1 MLSRRS
7 FFKTAG
13 MGAAVAATASFPA
26 DLFAETVAW
35 AEPQRAARPG
45 GPILLNSNEN
55 AYGPFPSVLAMK
67 NPFLDANR
75 YPDHAAEGLANRL
88 ATLHNVKSDQV
99 LLGAG
104 STEIL
109 RVAACAFTGPG
120 KKLVMASPTFEAIG
134 FYGNAVGADV
144 VKIPLATSYA
154 HQLAQMAEAVG
165 KDGGLIYICNPNNP
179 TASVTPRRSLEN
191 FIRDLPPNIYV
202 LMDEAYHDFVPV
214 SADYISFLQTPID
227 MDKVIVAR
235 TFSKIYGMAGLR
247 LGYGVASANTIRKM
261 APYKLEDSTNILALR
276 AALTSLDHEDE
287 HKIAVKRNADDRDE
301 FLRRAASRKVHA
313 IPSWANFVMINTDR
327 PVRTVIDYFRINNIR
342 IGRPFPPMD
351 TFARISLATPDEM
364 KAFWQAWDKMPKA

>member
-13 MGAAVAATASFPA
+13 MGAAVAATANFPA
-26 DLFAETVAW
+26 ELLAW
-35 AEPQRAARPG
+35 AEPQRAPRPG

-75 YPDHAAEGLANRL
+75 YPDHAADALKDRL
-88 ATLHNVKSDQV
+88 AALHKVKSDQV

-134 FYGNAVGADV
+134 FYGKAVRADV
-144 VKIPLATSYA
+144 VSVPLATTYA
-154 HQLAQMAEAVG
+154 HQLTQMAEAIG
-165 KDGGLIYICNPNNP
+165 KNGGLIYICNPNNP
-179 TASVTPRRSLEN
+179 TASLTPRRSLEN
-191 FIRDLPPNIYV
+191 FIRDLPPNTYV

-214 SADYISFLQTPID
+214 SADYISFLQTPVD
-227 MDKVIVAR
+227 MDRVIVAR

-247 LGYGVASANTIRKM
+247 LGYGVASAKTIQLM
-261 APYKLEDSTNILALR
+261 SPHKLEDSTNILALR
-276 AALTSLDHEDE
+276 AALTSLDHDDE
-287 HKIAVKRNADDRDE
+287 HKIAVERNANDREE
-301 FLRRAASRKVHA
+301 FLRQAATRKLHA
-313 IPSWANFVMINTDR
+313 IPSWTNFAMINTNR
-327 PVRTVIDYFRINNIR
+327 PVHTVIDYFRSNNIR

-351 TFARISLATPDEM
+351 TFARISLGKPDEM
-364 KAFWQAWDKMPKA
+364 KAFWQAWDKMKA